1 LGLNRTE
8 DRVELSRYVA
18 LLWKRGWIIVLV
30 MVVAAVSAYGFSRV
44 QTPIYR
50 ASIQIS
56 INPARPDWGLAQTAK
71 TMLRNYTINMTTHTW
86 AQRVVDELKL
96 DVATAFLLSRV
107 KTSSDESNLT
117 IQIDVNHEDPKV
129 AQDIAWKWA
138 NLFVEWRTAENLDLQ
153 KTDRVGAAILD
164 APNVSLYSPKT
175 KINVIAAGVVG
186 LLLGGLVVFF
196 LEWIESDVIRSVK
209 DVERYIGVTVLGT
222 IPPFTGGQPSAVRS
236 QSASNATPPAGLPL
250 KRS

>member
-1 LGLNRTE
+1 
-8 DRVELSRYVA
+8 VELSRYVA

-30 MVVAAVSAYGFSRV
+30 VVVASVSAYGFSRM

-71 TMLRNYTINMTTHTW
+71 AMLRNYTINMSTQTW
-86 AQRVVDELKL
+86 AQKVIDELKL
-96 DVATAFLLSRV
+96 DVPTAFLLSRV

-117 IQIDVNHEDPKV
+117 IQIDANHEDPKV

-138 NLFVEWRTAENLDLQ
+138 NLFVEWRTAENVDLQ
-153 KTDRVGAAILD
+153 KDSRVGAAILD
-164 APNVSLYSPKT
+164 APTVSLYSPKT
-175 KINVIAAGVVG
+175 KVNVMAAAVVG

-196 LEWIESDVIRSVK
+196 LEWIESDVIRSVQ

-222 IPPFTGGQPSAVRS
+222 IPPFATNQSTAAAAEGRGAPSA
-236 QSASNATPPAGLPL
+236 L
-250 KRS
+250 KRSKS

>member
-1 LGLNRTE
+1 M
-8 DRVELSRYVA
+8 ELSRYVA

-30 MVVAAVSAYGFSRV
+30 VVVASVSAYGFSRM

-71 TMLRNYTINMTTHTW
+71 AMLRNYTINMSTHTW
-86 AQRVVDELKL
+86 AQKVIDALKL
-96 DVATAFLLSRV
+96 DVSTASLLGRV

-117 IQIDVNHEDPKV
+117 IQIDANHEDPKV
-129 AQDIAWKWA
+129 AQDIAWTWA
-138 NLFVEWRTAENLDLQ
+138 NFFVEWRAAENLDLQ
-153 KTDRVGAAILD
+153 KDSRVGAAILD
-164 APNVSLYSPKT
+164 APTVSLYSPKT
-175 KINVIAAGVVG
+175 KVNVMAAAVVG

-196 LEWIESDVIRSVK
+196 LEWIESDVIRSAQ

-222 IPPFTGGQPSAVRS
+222 IPPFATN
-236 QSASNATPPAGLPL
+236 QSAAAGGRVAADAPAL
-250 KRS
+250 KRSKS